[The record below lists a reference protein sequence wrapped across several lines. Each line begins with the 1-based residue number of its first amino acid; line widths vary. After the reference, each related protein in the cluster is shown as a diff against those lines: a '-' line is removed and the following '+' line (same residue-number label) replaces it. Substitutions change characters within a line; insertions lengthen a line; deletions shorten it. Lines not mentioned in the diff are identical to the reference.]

1 MEGTAARVC
10 SVLFFHFTLI
20 LGGSIHIGTGT
31 NYSGLYHPSI
41 LPCKKEELQ
50 CGDGRC
56 HFNWLPCHY
65 KKDCGTGYMSIQITC
80 SNIHLNQSGAVS
92 KLSHYTEHSG
102 DTNLMGS
109 SVMVAGMVIGVVLF
123 LSCVTIFVG
132 SLRKDRRLRHP
143 HLRRDPCYTPDGFSY
158 GGSVGELRSSCI
170 DEFPPALDFSYVETL
185 SQVNIMHPDSPPRL
199 LRRAPA
205 PDEWHPPPSMP
216 VPIYIDKDTH
226 YEVNQILDSRLH
238 KGRLQYLVDWKDF
251 PSGDKEWVEAGNVKA
266 PRLLRA
272 FHRAFPD
279 CPRPVDAG

>member
-10 SVLFFHFTLI
+10 S
-20 LGGSIHIGTGT
+20 
-31 NYSGLYHPSI
+31 
-41 LPCKKEELQ
+41 
-50 CGDGRC
+50 D
-56 HFNWLPCHY
+56 
-65 KKDCGTGYMSIQITC
+65 
-80 SNIHLNQSGAVS
+80 IHLNQSGAVS

-185 SQVNIMHPDSPPRL
+185 SQVNIMHPDSPPRYEECVGPG
-199 LRRAPA
+199 AAQIYVPT
-205 PDEWHPPPSMP
+205 DDPPPYSLTDP
-216 VPIYIDKDTH
+216 YGRSDLVINIPLEEEAAHGTTEQAAESRFGLQDPPQPISSISSSSSFTLEAAPPYETIVGEQNIPIPLVPL
-226 YEVNQILDSRLH
+226 EVVKNSREDY
-238 KGRLQYLVDWKDF
+238 Q
-251 PSGDKEWVEAGNVKA
+251 NVCN
-266 PRLLRA
+266 RIM
-272 FHRAFPD
+272 
-279 CPRPVDAG
+279 